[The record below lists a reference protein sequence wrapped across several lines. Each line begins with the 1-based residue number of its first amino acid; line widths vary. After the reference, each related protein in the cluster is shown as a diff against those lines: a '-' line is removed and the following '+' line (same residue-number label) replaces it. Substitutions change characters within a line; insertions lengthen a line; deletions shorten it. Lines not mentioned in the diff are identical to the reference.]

1 MKPPAAS
8 AFHARPSTEN
18 ALCGMAEASRPQ
30 ERPARSIRFRL
41 LAIALL
47 PTLVI
52 LPLLL
57 GIAITR
63 WNAKFDALLI
73 TKVNGDLTIAHQ
85 YLSRILENTGE
96 HIQALAVSAAFRD
109 TVGSGEVP
117 AVPAFLEES
126 RQKLGLDFLMLVDRQ
141 GQPIRAAG
149 QAQGAWPV
157 VISALDGTSST
168 AIDIFSNEQL
178 TALSPALAERA
189 RIDLVETP
197 NAVPTERKSETRGM
211 VVHSAS
217 PVTLANGAKA
227 ALVGG
232 ILLNQNL
239 VFIDTI
245 NDLVYR
251 EASLPEGSKGTATLF
266 LEDVRI
272 STNVR
277 LFEDR
282 RALGTRVSAAVRAAV
297 LDEGRTWLD
306 SAFVVNDWYISAYEP
321 IVDSFGKRVGMLY
334 VGFLETPFR
343 QAKYTTLLTIVLAFL
358 AVTAASVPIFLRW
371 ARAIFKPLERMSDTI
386 TRVEGGNMGARTELK
401 AASDEIGRVAL
412 HLDGLLDPLQQRD
425 RELRQWNEELN
436 DRVAERTSELEL
448 ANRQIEAT
456 TKQLIMSE
464 KLAALGEITAG
475 VAHEINNP
483 IAVIQGNLDVVRSVL
498 GAKAD
503 EAKVEFRLIDEQIH
517 RISQIVTKLLQFAKP
532 EEYAGYV
539 ERHAP
544 SEVISDCLPL
554 VQHLFHKAEIKL
566 VRDDRATRLV
576 LMNRTELQQVAVN
589 LIVNAIHAM
598 PKGGVLTIRTLD
610 KDIEEKPGVTLE
622 IIDTG
627 VGMTPELI
635 GKIFDP
641 FFTTKRQEGTGLGL
655 SISQRLIARQGGRIS
670 VQSATGEG
678 TTFSIW
684 LPEAS

>member
-1 MKPPAAS
+1 
-8 AFHARPSTEN
+8 
-18 ALCGMAEASRPQ
+18 MAETDIKPMRP
-30 ERPARSIRFRL
+30 RPVRSIRFRL

-57 GIAITR
+57 GITIAR

-73 TKVNGDLTIAHQ
+73 AKVNGDLTIAHQ

-96 HIQALAVSAAFRD
+96 HIQALAVSVAFRD
-109 TVGSGEVP
+109 A
-117 AVPAFLEES
+117 AVPDADPDLSDFLERS
-126 RQKLGLDFLMLVDRQ
+126 RQELGLDFLMLVD
-141 GQPIRAAG
+141 GKGDTPAADG
-149 QAQGAWPV
+149 RSPAAFPV
-157 VISALDGTSST
+157 VASALAGKSST
-168 AIDIFSNEQL
+168 AIDILSNQQ
-178 TALSPALAERA
+178 LAEISPMLAARA
-189 RIDLVETP
+189 RIDLVDTP
-197 NAVPTERKSETRGM
+197 NAVQTDKRSETRGM
-211 VVHSAS
+211 VVQSAS
-217 PVTLANGAKA
+217 PIRLADGTRA

-297 LDEGRTWLD
+297 LDDGQTWLD

-343 QAKYTTLLTIVLAFL
+343 QAKQTTLFTIILAFL
-358 AVTAASVPIFLRW
+358 AVAAASVPIFLRW

-386 TRVEGGNMGARTELK
+386 TRVEAGNMGARTELK

-412 HLDGLLDPLQQRD
+412 HLDGLLDQLQQRD
-425 RELRQWNEELN
+425 RELRQWNDELN

-464 KLAALGEITAG
+464 KLAAIGEITAG

-498 GAKAD
+498 GEKAD
-503 EAKVEFRLIDEQIH
+503 EANVEFRLIDEQIH

-532 EEYAGYV
+532 EEYAGYL
-539 ERHAP
+539 ERHAAKD
-544 SEVISDCLPL
+544 VILDCLPL
-554 VQHLFHKAEIKL
+554 VQHLLNKAEISL
-566 VRDDRATRLV
+566 VIEDRATRLV

-589 LIVNAIHAM
+589 LIVNALHAM
-598 PKGGVLTIRTLD
+598 PDGGKLTIRTFDQDMDEQKGLA
-610 KDIEEKPGVTLE
+610 IEVE
-622 IIDTG
+622 DTG
-627 VGMTPELI
+627 VGMAPELI
-635 GKIFDP
+635 GRIFDP
-641 FFTTKRQEGTGLGL
+641 FFSTKKRDGTGLGL
-655 SISQRLIARQGGRIS
+655 SISQRLITRQGGRIT
-670 VQSATGEG
+670 VQSEPGSG
-678 TTFSIW
+678 TCFSIW

>member
-1 MKPPAAS
+1 
-8 AFHARPSTEN
+8 
-18 ALCGMAEASRPQ
+18 MAETRPIDAQ
-30 ERPARSIRFRL
+30 SRPARSIRFRL

-57 GIAITR
+57 GITIAR
-63 WNAKFDALLI
+63 WNTKFDALLI

-109 TVGSGEVP
+109 TVGSGETLHLP
-117 AVPAFLEES
+117 SFLEES
-126 RQKLGLDFLMLVDRQ
+126 RQTLGLDFLMLVDRQ

-149 QAQGAWPV
+149 QAQGTWPV
-157 VISALDGTSST
+157 VAAALDGTSST

-178 TALSPALAERA
+178 AALSPALAGRA

-197 NAVPTERKSETRGM
+197 NAVPTDRKSETRGM

-282 RALGTRVSAAVRAAV
+282 RALGTRVSGAVRAAV
-297 LDEGRTWLD
+297 LDEGQTWLD

-321 IVDSFGKRVGMLY
+321 IVDSFGNRVGMLY

-386 TRVEGGNMGARTELK
+386 TRVETGNMGARTELK

-412 HLDGLLDPLQQRD
+412 HLDGLLDQLQQRD

-464 KLAALGEITAG
+464 KLAAIGEITAG

-554 VQHLFHKAEIKL
+554 VQHLVSKAEIKL
-566 VRDDRATRLV
+566 TRDDRAQRLV

-610 KDIEEKPGVTLE
+610 QDIEEKPGVTLE
-622 IIDTG
+622 ISDTG

-655 SISQRLIARQGGRIS
+655 SISQRLIARQGGHIS
-670 VQSATGEG
+670 VQSAPGEG
-678 TTFSIW
+678 TSFSVW
-684 LPEAS
+684 LPEAN

>member
-1 MKPPAAS
+1 MADPGS
-8 AFHARPSTEN
+8 PSSV
-18 ALCGMAEASRPQ
+18 A
-30 ERPARSIRFRL
+30 RPARSIRFRL

-57 GIAITR
+57 GITITR
-63 WNAKFDALLI
+63 WNAKFDAVLI
-73 TKVNGDLTIAHQ
+73 SKVNGDLTIAHQ

-96 HIQALAVSAAFRD
+96 HIQALAASAAFRD
-109 TVGSGEVP
+109 VAGQAP
-117 AVPAFLEES
+117 AADLPGFLDRS
-126 RQKLGLDFLMLVDRQ
+126 RDRLGLDFLLLVDEDGRRIEVSA
-141 GQPIRAAG
+141 QPAIDPG
-149 QAQGAWPV
+149 WPV
-157 VISALDGTSST
+157 VASALKGASST
-168 AIDIFSNEQL
+168 AIDIFSNDQL
-178 TALSPALAERA
+178 ARIGQPLAERA
-189 RIDLVETP
+189 RIDLVPTA
-197 NAVPTERKSETRGM
+197 NAVPSARSLESRGM
-211 VVHSAS
+211 VVQSAS
-217 PVTLANGAKA
+217 PVVLAGGRKA

-251 EASLPEGSKGTATLF
+251 EQSLPEGSKGTATLF

-282 RALGTRVSAAVRAAV
+282 RALGTRVSGAVRAAV
-297 LDEGRTWLD
+297 LDQGRTWLD

-321 IVDSFGKRVGMLY
+321 ITDSFGKRVGMLY

-343 QAKYTTLLTIVLAFL
+343 QAKYSTLLTIVLAFL
-358 AVTAASVPIFLRW
+358 AVTAVSVPIFLRW
-371 ARAIFKPLERMSDTI
+371 ARAIFKPLERMNGTI
-386 TRVEGGNMGARTELK
+386 AEVEAGDLGARTGLQG
-401 AASDEIGRVAL
+401 ASDEIGRVAL
-412 HLDGLLDPLQQRD
+412 HLDGLLDQLQQRD

-436 DRVAERTSELEL
+436 DRVAERTRELEL

-464 KLAALGEITAG
+464 KLAAIGEITAG

-483 IAVIQGNLDVVRSVL
+483 IAVMQGNLDVVRSVL
-498 GAKAD
+498 GADAD
-503 EAKVEFRLIDEQIH
+503 AARTEFRLIDEQIH

-544 SEVISDCLPL
+544 ATVISDCLPL
-554 VQHLFHKAEIKL
+554 VQHLVNKAEIDV

-576 LMNRTELQQVAVN
+576 LMNRTELQQVVIN
-589 LIVNAIHAM
+589 LIVNALHAM
-598 PKGGVLTIRTLD
+598 PNGGRLSIRTRDDELD
-610 KDIEEKPGVTLE
+610 GKFGLSIDIA
-622 IIDTG
+622 DTG
-627 VGMTPELI
+627 VGIAADVMER
-635 GKIFDP
+635 IFDP
-641 FFTTKRQEGTGLGL
+641 FFTTKRQKGTGLGL
-655 SISQRLIARQGGRIS
+655 SISQRLVARQGGRITAES
-670 VQSATGEG
+670 VPGEG

-684 LPEAS
+684 LPEAE

>member
-1 MKPPAAS
+1 
-8 AFHARPSTEN
+8 
-18 ALCGMAEASRPQ
+18 MAEAARPK

-57 GIAITR
+57 GITIAR

-109 TVGSGEVP
+109 TVGSGETP
-117 AVPAFLEES
+117 ALPAFLEKS
-126 RQKLGLDFLMLVDRQ
+126 RQTLGLDFLMLVDHQ
-141 GQPIRAAG
+141 GQPISAAR
-149 QAQGAWPV
+149 QAQEAWPV
-157 VISALDGTSST
+157 VISALDGTSSN
-168 AIDIFSNEQL
+168 AIDIFSDAQL
-178 TALSPALAERA
+178 AALSPALAERA
-189 RIDLVETP
+189 RIELVETP
-197 NAVPTERKSETRGM
+197 NAVPTDRKSETRGM

-217 PVTLANGAKA
+217 PVILANGAKA

-282 RALGTRVSAAVRAAV
+282 RALGTRVSAAVRATV

-358 AVTAASVPIFLRW
+358 VVTAVSVPIFLRW

-386 TRVEGGNMGARTELK
+386 TRAEGGDMGARTELK

-412 HLDGLLDPLQQRD
+412 HLDGLLDQLQQRD

-464 KLAALGEITAG
+464 KLAAIGEITAG

-544 SEVISDCLPL
+544 SDIISDCLPL
-554 VQHLFHKAEIKL
+554 VQHLLHRAEIKL

-576 LMNRTELQQVAVN
+576 LMNRTELQQVAVH

-610 KDIEEKPGVTLE
+610 QDIAENPGVTLE
-622 IIDTG
+622 ITDTG

-655 SISQRLIARQGGRIS
+655 SISQRLIARQNGRIS
-670 VQSATGEG
+670 VQSAPGEG

-684 LPEAS
+684 LPEAN